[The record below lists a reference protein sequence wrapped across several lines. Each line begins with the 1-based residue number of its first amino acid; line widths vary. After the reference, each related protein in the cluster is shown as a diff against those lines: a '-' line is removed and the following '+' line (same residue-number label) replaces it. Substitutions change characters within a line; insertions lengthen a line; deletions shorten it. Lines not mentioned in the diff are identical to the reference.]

1 MSNTF
6 RNTLGFVTSESQ
18 EMWFLRDRLKLLTS
32 INFHAAI
39 MSDVVQQVGGENI
52 LDACLAVKLLKET
65 IEALP
70 NIVRWIKDHP
80 VTEF

>member
-1 MSNTF
+1 
-6 RNTLGFVTSESQ
+6 
-18 EMWFLRDRLKLLTS
+18 
-32 INFHAAI
+32 

-52 LDACLAVKLLKET
+52 LDAYLAVKLLKET

-70 NIVRWIKDHP
+70 NIAKWIKDRP